1 MMLKDDFNYFSEQIK
16 NIKTIDIAKLVGV
29 SRNMAEKYKK
39 FSNYPTLDKAVLIED
54 EFNIP
59 ARTWVD
65 IRKFKENNK

>member
-1 MMLKDDFNYFSEQIK
+1 MLKDDFNYFSEQIK

>member
-1 MMLKDDFNYFSEQIK
+1 MMLKDDFDYFSEQIK
-16 NIKTIDIAKLVGV
+16 NIKTIDIANLVGV

-54 EFNIP
+54 KFNIP

-65 IRKFKENNK
+65 IRKFKENTK

>member
-1 MMLKDDFNYFSEQIK
+1 MMLKDDFDYFSEQIK
-16 NIKTIDIAKLVGV
+16 NIKTIDIANLVRV

-54 EFNIP
+54 KFNIP

-65 IRKFKENNK
+65 IRKFKENTK

>member
-1 MMLKDDFNYFSEQIK
+1 MMLKDDFDYFSEQIK

-65 IRKFKENNK
+65 IR